1 MDFSFLGQPTLN
13 IVKEDPLIGV
23 SIAGEMNTPDILLV
37 PKIQQKG
44 AEIVK
49 DQNEKIAKI
58 LGINVASRTTCEKP
72 KINKFIGVF
81 I

>member
-13 IVKEDPLIGV
+13 IVNEDPLIGV

-49 DQNEKIAKI
+49 NQNEKIAKI
-58 LGINVASRTTCEKP
+58 LNINVSSRTTCLKP
-72 KINKFIGVF
+72 KIIGVF
-81 I
+81 T